1 MFLCH
6 KFQVSDVAI
15 HGILPGRSCCI
26 PLVKRQPGG
35 MSWIHFVRVRYNPK
49 TTGTTFISILGLIY
63 SLVKQHNYGKHDYF
77 KRYINFFNVQYSIA
91 VLVYQDGNHI
101 LFFLAAC
108 CNLFVHE
115 FTRQFKASDMVDAND
130 FDTFLDE
137 LVHEDIVVE
146 QPFELDTCFPFS
158 AKYDDMFFK
167 TIAFVSKPLPTM
179 ISREFHTSF
188 HIYM

>member
-1 MFLCH
+1 MFLFH

-35 MSWIHFVRVRYNPK
+35 LSWIYFVRVRYNPK

-77 KRYINFFNVQYSIA
+77 KRYIIFFNGQYSIA

-101 LFFLAAC
+101 LFFWGLAIIF
-108 CNLFVHE
+108 LF
-115 FTRQFKASDMVDAND
+115 TN
-130 FDTFLDE
+130 
-137 LVHEDIVVE
+137 
-146 QPFELDTCFPFS
+146 
-158 AKYDDMFFK
+158 
-167 TIAFVSKPLPTM
+167 
-179 ISREFHTSF
+179 SRDSLKLATWLMQTTLILF
-188 HIYM
+188 